1 MKTEQ
6 FELKSDYIELIKLL
20 KFMGLCE
27 TGGQAKIAVENELVK
42 VDNEIETRKRRKLRV
57 GSVVTFND
65 TKIEIIA
72 NDK

>member
-57 GSVVTFND
+57 GSIVTYND
-65 TKIEIIA
+65 TKIEVIG
-72 NDK
+72 ND